1 MKIAYTVMALF
12 LLPITAFADGRD
24 VPAISST
31 CVVRSSPGG
40 RDGSTVEYTWKIRA
54 KAKEQRVMSVV
65 QLRRSVLKNLGDE
78 PWIMGW
84 EKVLWCDPGS
94 TQQEEITLEIDQAPD
109 GGERAFWFEGFVVQR
124 NEDQALPKSASVSV
138 TTREVHDE
146 EQPGQLIDITVSN
159 ENGREI
165 SRHFV
170 FISYASPADYPEFA
184 KKADVDPAKQIKAT
198 VWQDFMDPPEVK
210 RAFRRYESLSKSSS
224 DS

>member
-1 MKIAYTVMALF
+1 M
-12 LLPITAFADGRD
+12 
-24 VPAISST
+24 
-31 CVVRSSPGG
+31 
-40 RDGSTVEYTWKIRA
+40 A
-54 KAKEQRVMSVV
+54 KARERRVMSVV
-65 QLRRSVLKNLGDE
+65 QLRRSVLENLGDE
-78 PWIMGW
+78 FWMKGW

-94 TQQEEITLEIDQAPD
+94 TQQKEITLEIDQAPD

-124 NEDQALPKSASVSV
+124 NEDHALPKSASVSV
-138 TTREVHDE
+138 TTREVHDK
-146 EQPGQLIDITVSN
+146 EQPGQLIDITVSG

-198 VWQDFMDPPEVK
+198 VWQDFMEPPEVK
-210 RAFRRYESLSKSSS
+210 RSFRRFASLSKTGS